1 MPQVS
6 GDLGTVRGVMGLTR
20 IVIRL
25 VGVITG
31 FLNSGPVWAC
41 RRIWGSQGDHRDDL
55 TGV

>member
-1 MPQVS
+1 
-6 GDLGTVRGVMGLTR
+6 MGLTR